1 MCSHEFR
8 AAIRG
13 FHVYLEIWEPYVE
26 EELRCDFEEGN
37 AFDMFS
43 IKVMSNTGDGVII
56 GHLPREISRPTKFF
70 LDRGAIVS
78 ATVRSINIR
87 RSPLFQGGLEIP
99 CFVSVTFSKTVKGQ
113 ELMDRYKLLVT
124 RLYIEPETEIFVRKV
139 GAEVMDF
146 QPKPAKKKKV
156 QKTLKKE
163 GKKVAVVNILS
174 YFKKK

>member
-1 MCSHEFR
+1 
-8 AAIRG
+8 
-13 FHVYLEIWEPYVE
+13 
-26 EELRCDFEEGN
+26 
-37 AFDMFS
+37 MFS

-124 RLYIEPETEIFVRKV
+124 RLYIEPETGEGWRGSYGFST
-139 GAEVMDF
+139 E
-146 QPKPAKKKKV
+146 
-156 QKTLKKE
+156 TSKKE
-163 GKKVAVVNILS
+163 EGSKNSEEGGKKGCCSKHIIV
-174 YFKKK
+174 F

>member
-99 CFVSVTFSKTVKGQ
+99 CFVSVTLGTNYWSLVFISNQRLRFLWGR
-113 ELMDRYKLLVT
+113 LARKLW
-124 RLYIEPETEIFVRKV
+124 IFNRN
-139 GAEVMDF
+139 
-146 QPKPAKKKKV
+146 Q
-156 QKTLKKE
+156 QKRRR
-163 GKKVAVVNILS
+163 
-174 YFKKK
+174 FKKLRRRREKRLL

>member
-1 MCSHEFR
+1 
-8 AAIRG
+8 
-13 FHVYLEIWEPYVE
+13 
-26 EELRCDFEEGN
+26 
-37 AFDMFS
+37 MFS

-99 CFVSVTFSKTVKGQ
+99 CFVSVTFSKTVKGH

-124 RLYIEPETEIFVRKV
+124 RLYIEPETEILWGRLARKLWI
-139 GAEVMDF
+139 F
-146 QPKPAKKKKV
+146 NRNQ
-156 QKTLKKE
+156 QKRRR
-163 GKKVAVVNILS
+163 
-174 YFKKK
+174 FKKLRRRREKRLL